1 MNRGVTPSWRSMIV
15 LQLWPAEGYSRSV
28 IVAVHLVCL
37 PLRGECFC
45 RVVERGGCSNLKR
58 FGAESLDSSLT
69 GEGSDDLATL
79 ICAECR
85 YMLSVK
91 TVRPRI
97 HLIENA
103 CGRSDASCTSSH
115 ASQSTDRVL
124 EPPLCRLLPQIT
136 AQRLLGKLTSDRGK
150 RLATGHTGC
159 STLVAGN
166 CKCKEQFCRS

>member
-1 MNRGVTPSWRSMIV
+1 MSSSI
-15 LQLWPAEGYSRSV
+15 
-28 IVAVHLVCL
+28 CL
-37 PLRGECFC
+37 
-45 RVVERGGCSNLKR
+45 R
-58 FGAESLDSSLT
+58 FSSSSASISDSESLDSSLA

-103 CGRSDASCTSSH
+103 CGWFASSCTTSH

-124 EPPLCRLLPQIT
+124 EPPLCRLLPQNCCP
-136 AQRLLGKLTSDRGK
+136 K
-150 RLATGHTGC
+150 
-159 STLVAGN
+159 VAGKSSHPTAERGLPQAARGAPGA
-166 CKCKEQFCRS
+166 CCAT

>member
-1 MNRGVTPSWRSMIV
+1 MSSSI
-15 LQLWPAEGYSRSV
+15 
-28 IVAVHLVCL
+28 CL
-37 PLRGECFC
+37 
-45 RVVERGGCSNLKR
+45 R
-58 FGAESLDSSLT
+58 FSSSSASISDSESLDSSLA

-103 CGRSDASCTSSH
+103 CGWFAASCTSSH

-150 RLATGHTGC
+150 RLATGHRVLQE
-159 STLVAGN
+159 LVAGS
-166 CKCKEQFCRS
+166 CKCKEQFVVADDVVYKTSDTWRA